1 MTKTISNADDVIDS
15 RDVIERIE
23 ELVDEIEA
31 LTDAFEELVDDCI
44 DGATDASTLSQ
55 VCNHYRSN
63 PGEELARDVLNDYL
77 EENPESALASA
88 RRAIVE
94 WNDDNA
100 DELRDLRALASE
112 AEGYADDWKH
122 GETLIRESYFE
133 DHIRELVDDCY
144 TMPEGFNSGEWPW
157 RHMTMDWKAAA
168 DEARQDYS
176 EVEFGD
182 VTYLIR

>member
-1 MTKTISNADDVIDS
+1 MKTAISNTDDVIDS

-23 ELVDEIEA
+23 ELEGEIEA
-31 LTDAFEELVDDCI
+31 LTDTFEELVDDCI

-55 VCNHYRSN
+55 VCNHYRNN
-63 PGEELARDVLNDYL
+63 PKDDLARDILSDYL
-77 EENPESALASA
+77 EENPGSALAAA
-88 RRAIVE
+88 RVAVVE

-100 DELRDLRALASE
+100 DELRTLKALASQ
-112 AEGYADDWKH
+112 AEGYAADWRH
-122 GETLIRESYFE
+122 GESLIRESYFE

-144 TMPEGFNSGEWPW
+144 TMPEGFYAGQWPW